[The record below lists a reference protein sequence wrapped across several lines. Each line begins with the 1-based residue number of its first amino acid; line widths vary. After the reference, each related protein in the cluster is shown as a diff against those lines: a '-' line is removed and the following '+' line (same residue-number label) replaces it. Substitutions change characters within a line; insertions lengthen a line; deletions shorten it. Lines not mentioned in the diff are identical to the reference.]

1 MRQIG
6 YQNLVAVLQSRVHC
20 VGVDLTEI
28 APDDREPLLRRLT
41 DPHGPDRWSQRTVI
55 DGARLVL
62 SREFTTQADFDE
74 ALDELHE
81 SLGGDDRAV
90 EVNCP

>member
-6 YQNLVAVLQSRVHC
+6 YQIPVAVLQSRVHC
-20 VGVDLTEI
+20 VGVDLSEI
-28 APDDREPLLRRLT
+28 AAEDREPLLRQLT
-41 DPHGPDRWSQRTVI
+41 DPHGRERWSQRTVI
-55 DGARLVL
+55 DDARLVL
-62 SREFTTQADFDE
+62 SREFATQADFDE

>member
-1 MRQIG
+1 MA
-6 YQNLVAVLQSRVHC
+6 LLQSRVHC

-28 APDDREPLLRRLT
+28 APEDREPLLRRLT
-41 DPHGPDRWSQRTVI
+41 DPHGRDRWSQRTVI
-55 DGARLVL
+55 DDARLVL
-62 SREFTTQADFDE
+62 SREFSTVADFEE

-81 SLGGDDRAV
+81 ALGSDDRAV